1 MSYRPVYGGL
11 RSARW
16 LRTFQYGPLVTA
28 FRNLESGQVMFTQT
42 LHPQQ
47 FYIDQLFKWPNWQNK
62 KPVVRKDIWR
72 PLAVA
77 ELPTHEE
84 AVQLYRSLVELR
96 KMRDM
101 TQRDQARAWRKKSP
115 EGNVWFWNQ
124 YRPTYT
130 HEAVSDLVSAMSAMG
145 LDKATIHW
153 EHAYRRG
160 DDKHWEGLDVSHNE
174 LPRHNP
180 REQHVVL
187 NRLRIDSLERA
198 KEIQAE
204 ATKAAQAAARAAQEA
219 GQPTPRGQRLE
230 EARKVYERKQ
240 RILANTKAQREALL
254 AARPELADL
263 EVKKQAIAKAEAALA
278 EAKASYDHFLPHGQR
293 GAAKAPIK
301 LRDRAL
307 RQAKRVYRQAKKRV
321 AAQSNKRRVP
331 QPKSRML
338 RK

>member
-16 LRTFQYGPLVTA
+16 LRTFQYGPMVTV
-28 FRNLESGQVMFTQT
+28 FRNLESGQVVFSQT

-62 KPVVRKDIWR
+62 KPTVRKDIWR
-72 PLAVA
+72 PLAVT
-77 ELPTHEE
+77 ELPTHED
-84 AVQLYRSLVELR
+84 AVALYRNLVELR

-101 TQRDQARAWRKKSP
+101 SQRDQARAWRKKSP

-130 HEAVSDLVSAMSAMG
+130 HEAVADLVSALEAMG
-145 LDKATIHW
+145 LDKTTIHW
-153 EHAYRRG
+153 EHLYRRG
-160 DDKHWEGLDVSHNE
+160 DDGHWDGLEVAHQE

-180 REQHVVL
+180 REQHIVL
-187 NRLRIDSLERA
+187 NNLRISSLQRA
-198 KEIQAE
+198 KQIQAE
-204 ATKAAQAAARAAQEA
+204 ATKAQQAAATAAREN
-219 GQPTPRGQRLE
+219 GEPTPREKRLE
-230 EARKVYERKQ
+230 EARKMYVRKQ
-240 RILANTKAQREALL
+240 RILANRQAQREALL

-263 EVKKQAIAKAEAALA
+263 EVKKAAIARAEAALA
-278 EAKASYDHFLPHGQR
+278 EAKANYDHFLPHGQR

-321 AAQSNKRRVP
+321 AAQNNKRRVP
-331 QPKSRML
+331 QPKARML